1 MPAGETGTAM
11 EITLSA
17 ATRDERGKNE
27 ARRLRQ
33 AGLLPA
39 VLYGGKEGGA
49 QAIKMAP
56 KPLLEVMHSE
66 SGINTL
72 MGLSVDG
79 GSASQVLVKDYQV
92 DPVSNELLHVDFYQP
107 PLDRPITV
115 SVPVALSG
123 EAAGVKQQGGL
134 VDFVQRDVQV
144 ECLPTEIPEHI
155 EVDIS
160 ELMIGQG
167 VRLRELLE
175 GVSWKPVSDPDT
187 LLVHVVAPKVEAE
200 AEEAAEEEEEAAAA
214 EAAAEEEGAKTEP
227 DE

>member
-1 MPAGETGTAM
+1 MD
-11 EITLSA
+11 ITLAA

-27 ARRLRQ
+27 ARRLRH
-33 AGLLPA
+33 AGMLPA

-56 KPLLEVMHSE
+56 KPLLEVLYSE

-72 MGLSVDG
+72 IGLSVDG

-107 PLDRPITV
+107 RLDRPITV

-144 ECLPTEIPEHI
+144 ECLPTEIPEHL

-160 ELMIGQG
+160 ALMIGQG

-200 AEEAAEEEEEAAAA
+200 AEEAEEEEEEAAAA
-214 EAAAEEEGAKTEP
+214 DAAADEEGAKPETGE
-227 DE
+227 

>member
-1 MPAGETGTAM
+1 MDIKLDAV
-11 EITLSA
+11 
-17 ATRDERGKNE
+17 TREERGKNE

-33 AGLLPA
+33 AGMLPA
-39 VLYGGKEGGA
+39 VLYGAKEGGA

-56 KPLLEVMHSE
+56 KPLLEVLHSE
-66 SGINTL
+66 SGVNTL
-72 MGLSVDG
+72 LGISVDG

-115 SVPVALSG
+115 TVPVALRG

-144 ECLPTEIPEHI
+144 ECLPTEIPEHL
-155 EVDIS
+155 EVDVS
-160 ELMIGQG
+160 PLMIGQG

-175 GVSWKPVSDPDT
+175 GVTWKPVSDPDT

-200 AEEAAEEEEEAAAA
+200 AEEAEEEEEAAAA
-214 EAAAEEEGAKTEP
+214 EGADEQEDAKTESG
-227 DE
+227 E

>member
-1 MPAGETGTAM
+1 MD
-11 EITLSA
+11 ITLDA

-33 AGLLPA
+33 AGMLPA
-39 VLYGGKEGGA
+39 VLYGGKQGGA

-56 KPLLEVMHSE
+56 KPLLAVLHSE

-72 MGLSVDG
+72 LGLSVDG

-144 ECLPTEIPEHI
+144 ECLPTEIPEHLV
-155 EVDIS
+155 VDVS
-160 ELMIGQG
+160 PLMIGQG

-175 GVSWKPVSDPDT
+175 GVTWKPVSDPDT

-200 AEEAAEEEEEAAAA
+200 PEEAEEEEGAAAA
-214 EAAAEEEGAKTEP
+214 EGADAEEDAKP
-227 DE
+227 DKGEAGE